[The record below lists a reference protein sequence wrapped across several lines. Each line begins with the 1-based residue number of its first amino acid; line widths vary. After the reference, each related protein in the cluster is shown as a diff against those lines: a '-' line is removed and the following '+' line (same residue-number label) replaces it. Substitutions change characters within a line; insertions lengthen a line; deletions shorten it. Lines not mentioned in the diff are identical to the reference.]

1 MLRNICE
8 CCDSDRVTKIG
19 IHDNFEHYQCLSCG
33 YEFFMREDF
42 DIENHLYELDSDYI
56 DDLSVSKNYNDL
68 MQWNHMKAL
77 SYLKTRFPTRHLKA
91 LDVGCFNGFFVKKM
105 LRMGFDAYGI
115 DFNNKAV
122 EYGEREYGLRHR
134 ISTKSIDDLLIE
146 HHKFDIVTLFEI
158 IEHIQNPKKFLHKVS
173 KILKAG
179 GLVIIS
185 VPNKRMC
192 WRPSLDYPPHHL
204 SRFDRGALE
213 RCLFTIGIRTKLIME
228 QMSVYDLV
236 RNYIGSLFRKSD
248 KRSLRG
254 GAFKNKVLVNVVRII
269 LNKSRKL
276 SYIFLMPL
284 DHICFLLGLRY
295 ISLLVIAEKSR

>member
-8 CCDSDRVTKIG
+8 CCNSDQVTKIG
-19 IHDNFEHYQCLSCG
+19 VHDDFGHYQCQRCG
-33 YEFFMREDF
+33 YEFFMGENF
-42 DIENHLYELDSDYI
+42 DVGSHLYELDSDYI

-77 SYLKTRFPTRHLKA
+77 SFLKTRVSAEHLKA

-105 LRMGFDAYGI
+105 LRLGFDAYGI
-115 DFNNKAV
+115 DFNNMAV
-122 EYGEREYGLRHR
+122 EYGEKEYGLKNR
-134 ISTKSIDDLLIE
+134 ISTKSIDDLLVE
-146 HHKFDIVTLFEI
+146 HHKFDVITLFEI
-158 IEHIQNPKKFLHKVS
+158 IEHVQSPKEFLCKVS
-173 KILKAG
+173 KILKVG

-192 WRPSLDYPPHHL
+192 WRPGLDYPPHHL
-204 SRFDRGALE
+204 SRFGRSALE
-213 RCLFTIGIRTKLIME
+213 RCLYAIGIRTILIME

-236 RNYIGSLFRKSD
+236 RNYAGSLLRSAD

-254 GAFKNKVLVNVVRII
+254 GAFKNKTLINVLRRI

-276 SYIFLMPL
+276 SYIFLMPV
-284 DHICFLLGLRY
+284 DHIFHLLGLRY
-295 ISLLVIAEKSR
+295 ISLLAIAEKSG